1 MHGPRRIAIVHEWF
15 TSMRGGERCVEAL
28 SEVFPEATLFGLLHV
43 RGSLSPALERMRPHT
58 SFVQHLPFARTH
70 YRYYLPLFPA
80 AIRGFDLK
88 DFDCVVTFHHA
99 VAKGIR
105 THARTLHVCYCFTPM
120 RYLWDLYDEYFAAGR
135 APLPVRVGM
144 AAVRA
149 PLRRWDLA
157 TAAHPHHY
165 VASSENVRHRI
176 RAIYG
181 RQSEVIYPPV
191 ATARFTPSGHDEGYF
206 LVAGA
211 QVPYK
216 RVDLAIAAF
225 NRSGD
230 RLVVAGDGPE
240 HRRLRKMAG
249 PTIAFVRNV
258 TDDQMRDLY
267 AGCSALVFPG
277 EEDFGIVPVEAMA
290 CGKPVIA
297 FGKGG
302 ALETVVDQTGIR
314 TGTLFHERT
323 VDSLLSAVRKFRET
337 AFDPLAIR
345 EFSLRFDR
353 EIYKNTMREYLL
365 RRWSEFSSESRQ
377 NHI

>member
-1 MHGPRRIAIVHEWF
+1 MPSPRRIAIVHEWF

-28 SEVFPEATLFGLLHV
+28 CEVFPEATLFGLLHV
-43 RGSLSPALERMRPHT
+43 RGSVSPTLEQMHPRT
-58 SFVQHLPFARTH
+58 SFVQHLPFSRTH

-80 AIRGFDLK
+80 AVRGFDLRE
-88 DFDCVVTFHHA
+88 FDCVVTFHHA
-99 VAKGIR
+99 VAKGVR
-105 THARTLHVCYCFTPM
+105 TRAQTLHVCYCFTPM

-135 APLPVRVGM
+135 ASLAVRAAM

-149 PLRRWDLA
+149 PLQRWDLA
-157 TAAHPHHY
+157 TALHPHHY
-165 VASSENVRHRI
+165 VASSENVRSRI
-176 RAIYG
+176 QAIYH
-181 RQSEVIYPPV
+181 RDSDVIYPPV
-191 ATARFTPSGHDEGYF
+191 ETGRFTLSTRDEGYF

-240 HRRLRKMAG
+240 HRRLRQMAG
-249 PTIAFVRNV
+249 PTIRFVREV

-290 CGKPVIA
+290 SGKPVIA

-302 ALETVVDQTGIR
+302 ALETVVDRDGIR
-314 TGTLFHERT
+314 SGVLFAERT
-323 VDSLLSAVRKFRET
+323 VESLLSALRKFRET
-337 AFDPLAIR
+337 AFDPRAIR
-345 EFSLRFDR
+345 QFSLRFDR
-353 EIYKNTMREYLL
+353 QIYKTMMKEYLL
-365 RRWSEFSSESRQ
+365 RRWSEFAPESRQ
-377 NHI
+377 RHI

>member
-1 MHGPRRIAIVHEWF
+1 MHPR
-15 TSMRGGERCVEAL
+15 
-28 SEVFPEATLFGLLHV
+28 
-43 RGSLSPALERMRPHT
+43 T
-58 SFVQHLPFARTH
+58 SFVQHLPFSRTH

-80 AIRGFDLK
+80 AVRGFDLRE
-88 DFDCVVTFHHA
+88 FDCVVTFHHA
-99 VAKGIR
+99 VAKGVR
-105 THARTLHVCYCFTPM
+105 TRAQTLHVCYCFTPM

-135 APLPVRVGM
+135 ASLAVRAAM

-157 TAAHPHHY
+157 TALHPHHY
-165 VASSENVRHRI
+165 VASSENVRSRI
-176 RAIYG
+176 QAIYH
-181 RQSEVIYPPV
+181 RDSDVIYPPV
-191 ATARFTPSGHDEGYF
+191 ETGRFTLSTRDEGYF

-240 HRRLRKMAG
+240 HRRLRQMAG
-249 PTIAFVRNV
+249 PTIRFVREV

-290 CGKPVIA
+290 SGKPVIA

-302 ALETVVDQTGIR
+302 ALETVVDRDGIR
-314 TGTLFHERT
+314 SGVLFAERT
-323 VDSLLSAVRKFRET
+323 VESLLSALRKFRET
-337 AFDPLAIR
+337 AFDPRAIR
-345 EFSLRFDR
+345 QFSLRFDR
-353 EIYKNTMREYLL
+353 QIYKTMMKEYLL
-365 RRWSEFSSESRQ
+365 RRWSEFAPESRQ
-377 NHI
+377 RHI